1 MAGNRMAERATRDR
15 IGERPFRDFAE
26 TLHALELVDSPPEEV
41 FDKFTRLVARVMAVP
56 VSLVSIIDEGHDRQ
70 VFKSA
75 LGLRG
80 DPAARR
86 ETPLS
91 HSICRLVTRD
101 NRPLVVDHAP
111 GDPRVC
117 DIAARPVPGVR
128 AYLGV
133 PIHGPGA
140 RPVGAL
146 CAIDTVRRSWR
157 EEDVDVMMD
166 IGACVSDLIRL
177 RAMIER
183 RFRQR

>member
-117 DIAARPVPGVR
+117 GIAARPVPGVR

-146 CAIDTVRRSWR
+146 CAIDTVRRS
-157 EEDVDVMMD
+157 
-166 IGACVSDLIRL
+166 
-177 RAMIER
+177 
-183 RFRQR
+183 

>member
-1 MAGNRMAERATRDR
+1 MARNMIADRTERS
-15 IGERPFRDFAE
+15 RPGGRSFRDFAE

-41 FDKFTRLVARVMAVP
+41 FDKFTRLVARVLAVP
-56 VSLVSIIDEGHDRQ
+56 VSLVSIVDEAQGRQ
-70 VFKSA
+70 FFKSA
-75 LGLRG
+75 LGLTG
-80 DPAARR
+80 EYAERR

-91 HSICRLVTRD
+91 HSFCRLVTGG
-101 NRPLVVDHAP
+101 NRPLVVEHAP
-111 GDPRVC
+111 SDARVC
-117 DIAARPVPGVR
+117 GNHAVPELGVR

-146 CAIDTVRRSWR
+146 CAIDTVRRTWR
-157 EEDVDVMMD
+157 EADVDVMVD

-183 RFRQR
+183 RFRTR

>member
-41 FDKFTRLVARVMAVP
+41 FDKFTRLVARVLAVP
-56 VSLVSIIDEGHDRQ
+56 VSLVSIVDEAQGRQ
-70 VFKSA
+70 FFKSA
-75 LGLRG
+75 LGLTCEY
-80 DPAARR
+80 DERR

-91 HSICRLVTRD
+91 HSFCRLVTGG
-101 NRPLVVDHAP
+101 NRPLVVEHAP
-111 GDPRVC
+111 SDALVC
-117 DIAARPVPGVR
+117 DNHAVPELGVR

>member
-1 MAGNRMAERATRDR
+1 MAGNTMAERAAPDGA
-15 IGERPFRDFAE
+15 GERYFRDFAQ

-41 FDKFTRLVARVMAVP
+41 FDKFTRLVARVMSVP
-56 VSLVSIIDEGHDRQ
+56 VSLVSIVDEAHDRQ
-70 VFKSA
+70 FFKSA
-75 LGLRG
+75 LGLTG
-80 DPAARR
+80 DYAERR

-91 HSICRLVTRD
+91 HSFCRLVTRD
-101 NRPLVVDHAP
+101 NRPLVVEHAP
-111 GDPRVC
+111 SDARVC
-117 DIAARPVPGVR
+117 DNHAVPEFGVR

-146 CAIDTVRRSWR
+146 CAVDMVRRTWR
-157 EEDVDVMMD
+157 EEDVDVMVD

-183 RFRQR
+183 RFRNG